1 VKLVTGHELLDDDEG
16 TPAEIA
22 QSFEDLWWINHHL
35 GGLSTWRK
43 LLARY
48 LAVRPATALT
58 LVDIGSGSGQVAQS
72 NLAWLASR
80 GVAATGFALDRRA
93 SHLGQPVTGA
103 ARQAIAADAFR
114 LPFADAS
121 VDLVTCNLFLHHF
134 HDTAGQ
140 PAATALL
147 REMIRVARQG
157 VLINDLDRAWL
168 PYLAIHVMGWGLGF
182 SRITRYDGPRS
193 VRQAYTRRELAA
205 LAQRAGAANFECHWY
220 MPFRLG
226 LIVYV

>member
-22 QSFEDLWWINHHL
+22 QSFNDLWWINQHL

-48 LAVRPATALT
+48 LAVRPTTALT
-58 LVDIGSGSGQVAQS
+58 VLDIGSGSGQVAQS
-72 NLAWLASR
+72 NLEWLGSR
-80 GVAATGFALDRRA
+80 GVAAAGFVLDRRTT
-93 SHLGQPVTGA
+93 HLGPTPPGA

-114 LPFADAS
+114 LPLADAS

-134 HDTAGQ
+134 HDTADH
-140 PAATALL
+140 PAATTLL
-147 REMIRVARQG
+147 REMIRVARRG
-157 VLINDLDRAWL
+157 VVINDLDRSWL
-168 PYLAIHVMGWGLGF
+168 PYLAIHALGWGLGF

-205 LAQRAGAANFECHWY
+205 LATRAGAANFECRWY

-226 LIVYV
+226 LIIYV